1 MRSSG
6 QPRAASMNCVLLI
19 LSSVVPGEEEPWFAW
34 LSTHTSFA
42 FQGQASR
49 LTLRKE
55 SRPRGEGYWYAYH
68 WHQWQ
73 ARKRYLGRT
82 ATLTLA
88 RLEAVAQTLSTEP
101 FPEPARAPAE
111 RLRHLP
117 EGCHILPL
125 LSRLLYEPNARGRQ
139 SAEKQERKIEIFKP
153 KHVRGLCPDVRTS
166 W

>member
-1 MRSSG
+1 M
-6 QPRAASMNCVLLI
+6 PKVLTHALIWTASRGVYELHPADPL
-19 LSSVVPGEEEPWFAW
+19 LSSVVPGEEEPWLAW

-49 LTLRKE
+49 LALRKE

-88 RLEAVAQTLSTEP
+88 RLEAVAQTLSTQGRSLNQ
-101 FPEPARAPAE
+101 PER
-111 RLRHLP
+111 RLSGSVTYRRGVTFCPCSLVSCTSRMR
-117 EGCHILPL
+117 EAGKAQRNKKEKSKS
-125 LSRLLYEPNARGRQ
+125 LSQNM
-139 SAEKQERKIEIFKP
+139 
-153 KHVRGLCPDVRTS
+153 
-166 W
+166 